1 MSMSDLLQNTKNAFQ
16 QNVWMSSMRSGLKD
30 AGSAPQDIQSHK
42 IDKYDTI
49 VASELDKANSIVFS
63 LNKCL
68 FWNAHD

>member
-1 MSMSDLLQNTKNAFQ
+1 
-16 QNVWMSSMRSGLKD
+16 MRSGLKD

-49 VASELDKANSIVFS
+49 IASELDKANSIVFS